1 MKKLIPFHK
10 AVKISVIIMVAV
22 TLFNLLVI
30 VGVFPY
36 SMVWG
41 GRLQSKEEMVVFEL
55 ISIATNVLCVVLI
68 LGKSKWMLSSYY
80 KLFNVLIWLLPPLNL
95 LGIMGNMASTSNIER
110 ALFVPV
116 TIVMFVLTLRIALE
130 KNQ

>member
-68 LGKSKWMLSSYY
+68 LGKSKWLLSSYY
-80 KLFNVLIWLLPPLNL
+80 KLFNVLIWLLPVLNL